1 MSQPPAAPPTLLLD
15 TTVLIDTLRNRN
27 QRPRLLAGLVASG
40 YALATST
47 VNIAEV
53 FAGLRPGEE
62 QATRAFLAG
71 LDLIP
76 VSASIAERAGQL
88 KAAFRR
94 AGETRSITDMIVA
107 ATAMENGFPIATD
120 NRRDFQIAGLA
131 LFPLP

>member
-1 MSQPPAAPPTLLLD
+1 MSQPPAMFLD

-27 QRPRLLAGLVASG
+27 QRRRLLAGLVASG
-40 YALATST
+40 HLLATST
-47 VNIAEV
+47 VNVAEV

-71 LDLIP
+71 LDLLP
-76 VSASIAERAGQL
+76 VSAAIAERAGRL
-88 KAAFRR
+88 KASFGR
-94 AGETRSITDMIVA
+94 AGQTRSIVDMMVA
-107 ATAMENGFPIATD
+107 ATAMENGFPLATD